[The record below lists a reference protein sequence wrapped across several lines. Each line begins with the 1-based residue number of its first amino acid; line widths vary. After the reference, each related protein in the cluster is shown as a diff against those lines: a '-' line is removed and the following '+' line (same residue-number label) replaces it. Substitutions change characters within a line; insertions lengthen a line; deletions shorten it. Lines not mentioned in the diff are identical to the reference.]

1 MSLFLGN
8 KKRDLSDKLRDGE
21 DSNNVK
27 ENDSLSSLPQQHP
40 FSSFNSPELAKLL
53 VNCLKSIENQVKE
66 LLTFHEETKEN
77 QIKVTE
83 SLEFMS
89 VKLGNLEKQ
98 VTKKDEKINQF
109 EKTIGNLVKKPKSLS
124 SDIDSLEQ
132 YSRRNCLVLHH

>member
-27 ENDSLSSLPQQHP
+27 ENDSLSSLPQQRP

-66 LLTFHEETKEN
+66 LFTFHEEAKES

-83 SLEFMS
+83 SLEFMLAMFS
-89 VKLGNLEKQ
+89 DLEKEI
-98 VTKKDEKINQF
+98 TKKDEKIN
-109 EKTIGNLVKKPKSLS
+109 
-124 SDIDSLEQ
+124 
-132 YSRRNCLVLHH
+132 

>member
-27 ENDSLSSLPQQHP
+27 ENDSLSSLPQQRP

-66 LLTFHEETKEN
+66 LFTFHEEAKES

-83 SLEFMS
+83 SLEFMLATFS
-89 VKLGNLEKQ
+89 DLEKEI
-98 VTKKDEKINQF
+98 TKKDEKINYL
-109 EKTIGNLVKKPKSLS
+109 EKNIENLVEEQKNLS
-124 SDIDSLEQ
+124 SDRDNLEQ
-132 YSRRNCLVLHH
+132 FS

>member
-1 MSLFLGN
+1 ME
-8 KKRDLSDKLRDGE
+8 E
-21 DSNNVK
+21 DSKKVK
-27 ENDSLSSLPQQHP
+27 ESGSIASLPDEV
-40 FSSFNSPELAKLL
+40 FSDGLYSPELPKLL
-53 VNCLKSIENQVKE
+53 VSCLKSIENQVKE

-132 YSRRNCLVLHH
+132 YSRRNCLVLHHW

>member
-27 ENDSLSSLPQQHP
+27 ENDSLSSLPQQRP

-132 YSRRNCLVLHH
+132 NSRRNCLVLHH

>member
-27 ENDSLSSLPQQHP
+27 ENDSLSSLPQQRP

-66 LLTFHEETKEN
+66 LFTFHEKAKES

-83 SLEFMS
+83 LLEFMS
-89 VKLGNLEKQ
+89 AK
-98 VTKKDEKINQF
+98 F
-109 EKTIGNLVKKPKSLS
+109 EKEMEIKEKKSRKKMKRLISWKKPLK
-124 SDIDSLEQ
+124 
-132 YSRRNCLVLHH
+132 N

>member
-27 ENDSLSSLPQQHP
+27 ENDSLSSLPQQRL